1 MQKFIFEI
9 RSRGFFL
16 LVIAFLIISGLVYAE
31 ITEQFDRS
39 SILHFQS
46 AAGNA
51 PLDLLMWVLT
61 EIGGIIPIMIF
72 CFVMFIW
79 RKTRRMGLILL
90 LAILIGTVVAGYL
103 KDYVV
108 DRPRPDLEY
117 LGSEL
122 PMDVESDTTVLGGQG
137 SFPSGHVTRASALAF
152 VLGYALSDRFP
163 RGWVLLWIFPVSM
176 AVSRIYLLQHYPMDV
191 IGGILFG
198 IIIAAILANKLKL
211 SEYLNSSKV

>member
-16 LVIAFLIISGLVYAE
+16 LVIAFLIMAGLVYSE
-31 ITEQFDRS
+31 VTEEFDRS

-46 AAGNA
+46 VAGNA
-51 PLDLLMWVLT
+51 PLDLLMWALT

-72 CFVMFIW
+72 CFVMFAW
-79 RKTRRMGLILL
+79 RKTRRMGLIML

-103 KDYVV
+103 KDYAVE
-108 DRPRPDLEY
+108 RPRPDLEY

-122 PMDVESDTTVLGGQG
+122 PIEIESDTTVLGGKG

-163 RGWVLLWIFPVSM
+163 RGWVLLWIFPGSM
-176 AVSRIYLLQHYPMDV
+176 ALSRIYLLQHYPMDV

-198 IIIAAILANKLKL
+198 IIIAGILANKLKL
-211 SEYLNSSKV
+211 SEYLNSSKI

>member
-16 LVIAFLIISGLVYAE
+16 LVIAFLIMAGLVYSE
-31 ITEQFDRS
+31 VTEEFDRS

-46 AAGNA
+46 VAGNA

-72 CFVMFIW
+72 CFVMFAW
-79 RKTRRMGLILL
+79 RKTRRMGLIML

-103 KDYVV
+103 KDYAVE
-108 DRPRPDLEY
+108 RPRPDLEY

-122 PMDVESDTTVLGGQG
+122 PIEIESDTTLIGGKG
-137 SFPSGHVTRASALAF
+137 SFPSGHVTRASAPAF

-163 RGWVLLWIFPVSM
+163 RGWVLLWIFPGSM
-176 AVSRIYLLQHYPMDV
+176 ALSRIYLLHHYPMDV

-198 IIIAAILANKLKL
+198 IIIAGILANKLKL
-211 SEYLNSSKV
+211 SEYLNSSKI

>member
-31 ITEQFDRS
+31 VTEQFDES

-46 AAGNA
+46 VSGNTS
-51 PLDLLMWVLT
+51 LDHLMWVLT

-72 CFVMFIW
+72 CFVMFVW

-90 LAILIGTVVAGYL
+90 LAILIATVLAGYL

-122 PMDVESDTTVLGGQG
+122 PIDVESDTTVLGGQG
-137 SFPSGHVTRASALAF
+137 SFPSGHVARASALAF

-176 AVSRIYLLQHYPMDV
+176 ALSRIYLLQHYPMDV

-198 IIIAAILANKLKL
+198 IIIATILANKLKL

>member
-31 ITEQFDRS
+31 VTEQFDES

-46 AAGNA
+46 ISGNTS
-51 PLDLLMWVLT
+51 LDLLMWVLT
-61 EIGGIIPIMIF
+61 EIGGIIPIMLF
-72 CFVMFIW
+72 CFVMFVW

-90 LAILIGTVVAGYL
+90 LAILIATVLAGYL

-137 SFPSGHVTRASALAF
+137 SFPSGHVARASALAF

-176 AVSRIYLLQHYPMDV
+176 ALSRIYLLQHYPMDV
-191 IGGILFG
+191 IGGVLFG

>member
-31 ITEQFDRS
+31 VTEQFDES

-46 AAGNA
+46 VSGNTS
-51 PLDLLMWVLT
+51 LDLLMWVLT

-72 CFVMFIW
+72 CFVMFVW

-90 LAILIGTVVAGYL
+90 LAILIATVLAGYL

-122 PMDVESDTTVLGGQG
+122 PIDVESDTTVLGGQG
-137 SFPSGHVTRASALAF
+137 SFPSGHVARASALAF

-176 AVSRIYLLQHYPMDV
+176 AVSRVYLLQHYPMDV
-191 IGGILFG
+191 IGGVLFG

-211 SEYLNSSKV
+211 SEYLNNSKI

>member
-16 LVIAFLIISGLVYAE
+16 LVIAFLIITWLVYAE
-31 ITEQFDRS
+31 VTEQFDES

-46 AAGNA
+46 VSGNTS
-51 PLDLLMWVLT
+51 LDLLMWVLT
-61 EIGGIIPIMIF
+61 EIGGIIPIMLF
-72 CFVMFIW
+72 CFVMFVW

-90 LAILIGTVVAGYL
+90 LAILIVTGLAGYL

-122 PMDVESDTTVLGGQG
+122 PIDVESDTTVLGGQG
-137 SFPSGHVTRASALAF
+137 SFPSGHVARASALAF

-176 AVSRIYLLQHYPMDV
+176 ALSRIYLLQHYPMDV

>member
-31 ITEQFDRS
+31 VTEQFDES

-46 AAGNA
+46 VSGNTS
-51 PLDLLMWVLT
+51 LDLLMWVLT

-72 CFVMFIW
+72 CFVMFVW

-90 LAILIGTVVAGYL
+90 LAILIATVLAGYL

-122 PMDVESDTTVLGGQG
+122 PIEIESDTTVLGGKG

-176 AVSRIYLLQHYPMDV
+176 ALSRIYLLQHYPMDV

-198 IIIAAILANKLKL
+198 IIIAGILASKLKL
-211 SEYLNSSKV
+211 PQYLINSKT

>member
-1 MQKFIFEI
+1 M
-9 RSRGFFL
+9 
-16 LVIAFLIISGLVYAE
+16 AGLVYSE
-31 ITEQFDRS
+31 VTEEFDRS
-39 SILHFQS
+39 SILYFQS
-46 AAGNA
+46 VAGNA
-51 PLDLLMWVLT
+51 PLDLSMWVLT

-72 CFVMFIW
+72 CFVMFAW
-79 RKTRRMGLILL
+79 RKTRRMGLIML

-103 KDYVV
+103 KDYAI

-122 PMDVESDTTVLGGQG
+122 PIEIESDTTVLGGKG

-163 RGWVLLWIFPVSM
+163 RGWILVWIFPGCM
-176 AVSRIYLLQHYPMDV
+176 ALSRIYLLQHYPMDV

-198 IIIAAILANKLKL
+198 IIIAGILANKLKL
-211 SEYLNSSKV
+211 SEYLNNSKV

>member
-31 ITEQFDRS
+31 VTEQFDES

-46 AAGNA
+46 VSGNTS
-51 PLDLLMWVLT
+51 LDLLMWVLT
-61 EIGGIIPIMIF
+61 EIGGIIPIMLF
-72 CFVMFIW
+72 CFVMFVW

-90 LAILIGTVVAGYL
+90 LAILIVTVLAGYL

-122 PMDVESDTTVLGGQG
+122 PIDVESDTTVLGGKG
-137 SFPSGHVTRASALAF
+137 SFPSGHVARASALAF

-163 RGWVLLWIFPVSM
+163 RGWVLLWIFPGSM
-176 AVSRIYLLQHYPMDV
+176 ALSRIYLLQHYPMDV

-198 IIIAAILANKLKL
+198 IIIATILANKLKL

>member
-16 LVIAFLIISGLVYAE
+16 LVLAFLIIAGLVYAE
-31 ITEQFDRS
+31 VTEEFDRS

-51 PLDLLMWVLT
+51 SLDHLMWVLT

-72 CFVMFIW
+72 CFVMFVW
-79 RKTRRMGLILL
+79 RKTRRMGLIML

-103 KDYVV
+103 KDYAVE
-108 DRPRPDLEY
+108 RPRPDLEY

-122 PMDVESDTTVLGGQG
+122 PIEIESDTTLIGGTG

-163 RGWVLLWIFPVSM
+163 RGWVLLWIFPGCM
-176 AVSRIYLLQHYPMDV
+176 ALSRIYLLQHYPMDV

-198 IIIAAILANKLKL
+198 IIIASILANKLKL
-211 SEYLNSSKV
+211 SEYLNSSKI

>member
-9 RSRGFFL
+9 RSRVFFL

-31 ITEQFDRS
+31 VTEQFDES

-46 AAGNA
+46 VSGNTS
-51 PLDLLMWVLT
+51 LDLSMWVLT

-72 CFVMFIW
+72 CFVMFVW

-90 LAILIGTVVAGYL
+90 LAILIATVLAGYL

-122 PMDVESDTTVLGGQG
+122 PIDVESDTTVLGGQG
-137 SFPSGHVTRASALAF
+137 SFPSGHVARASALAF

-176 AVSRIYLLQHYPMDV
+176 AVSRVYLLQHYPMDV
-191 IGGILFG
+191 IGGVMFG

>member
-9 RSRGFFL
+9 RSRVFFL
-16 LVIAFLIISGLVYAE
+16 LVIAFLIIAGLVYTE
-31 ITEQFDRS
+31 TTEQFDRS

-46 AAGNA
+46 IAGNA
-51 PLDLLMWVLT
+51 PLDLSMWILT

-72 CFVMFIW
+72 CFVMFVW
-79 RKTRRMGLILL
+79 RKPRRMGLVML

-103 KDYVV
+103 KDYVIEH
-108 DRPRPDLEY
+108 PRPDLEY

-163 RGWVLLWIFPVSM
+163 RGWILLWIFPGSM
-176 AVSRIYLLQHYPMDV
+176 AISRIYLLQHYPMDV
-191 IGGILFG
+191 IGGVLFG
-198 IIIAAILANKLKL
+198 IIIGAILADKLKL
-211 SEYLNSSKV
+211 SEYLNSSKI

>member
-16 LVIAFLIISGLVYAE
+16 LVLAFLIIAGLVYAE
-31 ITEQFDRS
+31 VTEEFDRS
-39 SILHFQS
+39 SMLHFQS

-51 PLDLLMWVLT
+51 PLDLLMWFLT

-72 CFVMFIW
+72 CFVMFVW

-103 KDYVV
+103 KDYAVE
-108 DRPRPDLEY
+108 RPRPDLEY

-122 PMDVESDTTVLGGQG
+122 PIEIERDTTLLGGTG
-137 SFPSGHVTRASALAF
+137 SFPSGHVTRASVLAF

-163 RGWVLLWIFPVSM
+163 RGWVLLWIFPGCM
-176 AVSRIYLLQHYPMDV
+176 ALSRIYLLQHYPMDV

-198 IIIAAILANKLKL
+198 IIIAGILANKLKL
-211 SEYLNSSKV
+211 SEYLNSSKT

>member
-39 SILHFQS
+39 SILYFQS

-72 CFVMFIW
+72 CFVMFVW

-122 PMDVESDTTVLGGQG
+122 PLDVESDTTVLGGQG

-163 RGWVLLWIFPVSM
+163 RGWVLLWIFPGSM
-176 AVSRIYLLQHYPMDV
+176 ALSRIYLLQHYPMDV
-191 IGGILFG
+191 IGGVLFG

>member
-16 LVIAFLIISGLVYAE
+16 LVIAFLIICGLVYAE
-31 ITEQFDRS
+31 VTEQFDES
-39 SILHFQS
+39 SILYFQS
-46 AAGNA
+46 VSGNTS
-51 PLDLLMWVLT
+51 LDLLMWVLT

-90 LAILIGTVVAGYL
+90 LAILIATVLAGYL

-122 PMDVESDTTVLGGQG
+122 PIDVESDTTVLGGQG
-137 SFPSGHVTRASALAF
+137 SFPSGHVARASALAF

-176 AVSRIYLLQHYPMDV
+176 ALSRIYLLQHYPMDV

>member
-9 RSRGFFL
+9 RSRVFFL
-16 LVIAFLIISGLVYAE
+16 LVIAFLITAGLVYTE

-46 AAGNA
+46 VAGNA
-51 PLDLLMWVLT
+51 PLDLSMWILT

-72 CFVMFIW
+72 CFVMFVW

-90 LAILIGTVVAGYL
+90 LAILVGTVASGYL
-103 KDYVV
+103 KDYVIE
-108 DRPRPDLEY
+108 RPRPDLEY

-122 PMDVESDTTVLGGQG
+122 PIEIESDTTVLGGKG

-163 RGWVLLWIFPVSM
+163 RGWVLLWIFPACM
-176 AVSRIYLLQHYPMDV
+176 AFSRVYLLQHYPMDV

-198 IIIAAILANKLKL
+198 IIISVILASKLKL
-211 SEYLNSSKV
+211 SQYLNNSKT

>member
-1 MQKFIFEI
+1 
-9 RSRGFFL
+9 L
-16 LVIAFLIISGLVYAE
+16 
-31 ITEQFDRS
+31 
-39 SILHFQS
+39 
-46 AAGNA
+46 
-51 PLDLLMWVLT
+51 
-61 EIGGIIPIMIF
+61 IF
-72 CFVMFIW
+72 CFVMFVW
-79 RKTRRMGLILL
+79 RITRRMGLILL
-90 LAILIGTVVAGYL
+90 LAILIATVLAGYL

-122 PMDVESDTTVLGGQG
+122 PIDVERDTTVLGGQG
-137 SFPSGHVTRASALAF
+137 SFPSGHVARASALAF

-176 AVSRIYLLQHYPMDV
+176 ALSRIYLLQHYPMDV
-191 IGGILFG
+191 IGGVLFG

>member
-16 LVIAFLIISGLVYAE
+16 LVIVFLIISGLVYAE
-31 ITEQFDRS
+31 VTEQFDES

-46 AAGNA
+46 VSGNTS
-51 PLDLLMWVLT
+51 LDLLMWVLT

-72 CFVMFIW
+72 CFVMFVW

-90 LAILIGTVVAGYL
+90 LAILIATVLAGYL

-122 PMDVESDTTVLGGQG
+122 PIDVESDTTVLGGQG
-137 SFPSGHVTRASALAF
+137 SFPSGHVARASALAF

-163 RGWVLLWIFPVSM
+163 RGWVLLWIFPGSM
-176 AVSRIYLLQHYPMDV
+176 ALSRIYLLQHYPMDV

>member
-103 KDYVV
+103 KDYAV

-122 PMDVESDTTVLGGQG
+122 PMDVESDTTVLGGKG

-176 AVSRIYLLQHYPMDV
+176 AVSRVYLLQHYPMDV
-191 IGGILFG
+191 IGGLLFG

-211 SEYLNSSKV
+211 SEYLNHSKI

>member
-16 LVIAFLIISGLVYAE
+16 LVMAFLIIAGLVYAE
-31 ITEQFDRS
+31 VTEQFDRS

-51 PLDLLMWVLT
+51 PLDLSMWVLT

-72 CFVMFIW
+72 CFVMFVW

-117 LGSEL
+117 LGTEL
-122 PMDVESDTTVLGGQG
+122 PMDIESDTTVLGGQG

-163 RGWVLLWIFPVSM
+163 RGWVLVWIFPMLM
-176 AVSRIYLLQHYPMDV
+176 ALSRIYLLQHYPMDV
-191 IGGILFG
+191 IGGVLFG
-198 IIIAAILANKLKL
+198 IIIAAILADKLKL

>member
-31 ITEQFDRS
+31 VTEQFDEA
-39 SILHFQS
+39 SILYFQS
-46 AAGNA
+46 IAGNTS
-51 PLDLLMWVLT
+51 LDHSMWILT

-72 CFVMFIW
+72 CFVMFVW

-90 LAILIGTVVAGYL
+90 LAVLVGTVASGYL

-108 DRPRPDLEY
+108 ERPRPDLEY
-117 LGSEL
+117 IGSEL
-122 PMDVESDTTVLGGQG
+122 PIELESDTTVLGGKG
-137 SFPSGHVTRASALAF
+137 SFPSGHVARASALAF

-163 RGWVLLWIFPVSM
+163 RGWILLWIFPGCM
-176 AVSRIYLLQHYPMDV
+176 ALSRIYLLQHYPMDV

-198 IIIAAILANKLKL
+198 IIIAGILASKLKL
-211 SEYLNSSKV
+211 SQYLNNSKT

>member
-31 ITEQFDRS
+31 VTEQFDRS
-39 SILHFQS
+39 SILYFQS
-46 AAGNA
+46 AAGNT

-61 EIGGIIPIMIF
+61 EIGGIIPIMLF

-90 LAILIGTVVAGYL
+90 LAILIATVLAGYL

-122 PMDVESDTTVLGGQG
+122 PIDVESDTTVLGGQG
-137 SFPSGHVTRASALAF
+137 SFPSGHVARASALAF

-163 RGWVLLWIFPVSM
+163 RGWVLLWIFPGSM
-176 AVSRIYLLQHYPMDV
+176 ALSRIYLLQHYPMDV

>member
-39 SILHFQS
+39 SILYFQS

-61 EIGGIIPIMIF
+61 EIGGIIPIMLF
-72 CFVMFIW
+72 CFVMFVW

-90 LAILIGTVVAGYL
+90 LAILIVTVLAGYL

-122 PMDVESDTTVLGGQG
+122 PIDVESDTTVLGGKG
-137 SFPSGHVTRASALAF
+137 SFPSGHVARASALAF

-163 RGWVLLWIFPVSM
+163 RGWVLLWIFPGSM
-176 AVSRIYLLQHYPMDV
+176 ALSRIYLLQHYPMDV
-191 IGGILFG
+191 IGGVLFG

>member
-1 MQKFIFEI
+1 MQKFFFEI

-16 LVIAFLIISGLVYAE
+16 LVIVFLIITWLVYAE
-31 ITEQFDRS
+31 VTEQFDKS

-46 AAGNA
+46 VAGNTS
-51 PLDLLMWVLT
+51 LDHAMWILT

-72 CFVMFIW
+72 CFVMFVW

-90 LAILIGTVVAGYL
+90 LAVLVGTVASGYL

-108 DRPRPDLEY
+108 ERPRPDLEY

-122 PMDVESDTTVLGGQG
+122 PIEVESDTTVLGGKG

-163 RGWVLLWIFPVSM
+163 RGWILLWIFPGCM
-176 AVSRIYLLQHYPMDV
+176 ALSRIYLLQHHPMDV
-191 IGGILFG
+191 IGGVLFG
-198 IIIAAILANKLKL
+198 IIIAAILADKLKL
-211 SEYLNSSKV
+211 SEYLNSSKT

>member
-1 MQKFIFEI
+1 MQKFIFQI

-16 LVIAFLIISGLVYAE
+16 LVIAFLIIAGLVYGQ

-39 SILHFQS
+39 VILHFQS

-51 PLDLLMWVLT
+51 PLDLSMWILT

-72 CFVMFIW
+72 CFVLFVW
-79 RKTRRMGLILL
+79 RRTRRMGLVLL

-108 DRPRPDLEY
+108 ERPRPDLDY
-117 LGSEL
+117 LGTEL
-122 PMDVESDTTVLGGQG
+122 PIDVESDTTVLGGKG
-137 SFPSGHVTRASALAF
+137 SFPSGHVTRASAIAF

-163 RGWVLLWIFPVSM
+163 RGWVILWIFPGCM
-176 AVSRIYLLQHYPMDV
+176 ALSRIYLLQHYPMDV

-198 IIIAAILANKLKL
+198 IIIAAILADKLKL
-211 SEYLNSSKV
+211 SEYLNSSKI

>member
-31 ITEQFDRS
+31 ITEQFDKS
-39 SILHFQS
+39 SIAHFQS
-46 AAGNA
+46 VAGN
-51 PLDLLMWVLT
+51 PSLDLSMWVLT

-72 CFVMFIW
+72 CFVMFVW
-79 RKTRRMGLILL
+79 RKTRRMGLVML

-108 DRPRPDLEY
+108 ERPRPDLEY
-117 LGSEL
+117 IGTEL
-122 PMDVESDTTVLGGQG
+122 PMDIESDTTVLGGQG

-163 RGWVLLWIFPVSM
+163 RGWVLLWIFPMLM
-176 AVSRIYLLQHYPMDV
+176 ALSRIYLLQHHPMDV
-191 IGGILFG
+191 IGGVLFG
-198 IIIAAILANKLKL
+198 IIIAAILADKLKL
-211 SEYLNSSKV
+211 SEYLNSSKI

>member
-16 LVIAFLIISGLVYAE
+16 LVIAFLIMAGLVYSE
-31 ITEQFDRS
+31 VTEEFDRS

-46 AAGNA
+46 VAGNA

-72 CFVMFIW
+72 CFVMFAW
-79 RKTRRMGLILL
+79 RKTRRMGLIML

-103 KDYVV
+103 KDYAVE
-108 DRPRPDLEY
+108 RPRPDLEY
-117 LGSEL
+117 LGTEL
-122 PMDVESDTTVLGGQG
+122 PIDIESDTTVLGGKG

-163 RGWVLLWIFPVSM
+163 RGWVLLWIFPGSM
-176 AVSRIYLLQHYPMDV
+176 ALSRIYLLQHYPMDV
-191 IGGILFG
+191 IGGVLFG
-198 IIIAAILANKLKL
+198 IIIAGILANKLKL
-211 SEYLNSSKV
+211 SEYLNSSKI

>member
-31 ITEQFDRS
+31 VTEQFDES

-46 AAGNA
+46 VSGNTS
-51 PLDLLMWVLT
+51 LDLLMWVLT

-72 CFVMFIW
+72 CFVMFVW

-90 LAILIGTVVAGYL
+90 LAILIATVLAGYL

-122 PMDVESDTTVLGGQG
+122 PIDVESDTTVLGGQG
-137 SFPSGHVTRASALAF
+137 SFPSGHVARASALAF

-176 AVSRIYLLQHYPMDV
+176 ALSRIYLLQHYPMDV
-191 IGGILFG
+191 IGGVLFG

>member
-1 MQKFIFEI
+1 MQKFIFAI

-16 LVIAFLIISGLVYAE
+16 LVIAFLIIAGLVYAE
-31 ITEQFDRS
+31 VTEQFDRS

-72 CFVMFIW
+72 CFVMFVW

-117 LGSEL
+117 LGTEL
-122 PMDVESDTTVLGGQG
+122 PMDIESDTTVLGGQG

-163 RGWVLLWIFPVSM
+163 RGWVLVWIFPMLM
-176 AVSRIYLLQHYPMDV
+176 ALSRIYLLQHYPMDV
-191 IGGILFG
+191 IGGVLFG
-198 IIIAAILANKLKL
+198 IIIAAILADKLKL
-211 SEYLNSSKV
+211 SEYLNSSKI

>member
-31 ITEQFDRS
+31 VTEQSDES
-39 SILHFQS
+39 SILYFQS
-46 AAGNA
+46 ISGNTS
-51 PLDLLMWVLT
+51 LDLLMWVLT

-72 CFVMFIW
+72 CFVMFVW

-90 LAILIGTVVAGYL
+90 LAILIATVLAGYL

-122 PMDVESDTTVLGGQG
+122 PIDVESDTTVLGGQG
-137 SFPSGHVTRASALAF
+137 SFPSGHVARASALAF

-176 AVSRIYLLQHYPMDV
+176 ALSRIYLLQHYPMDV

-198 IIIAAILANKLKL
+198 IIIAGILANKLKL
-211 SEYLNSSKV
+211 SEYLNSSKT